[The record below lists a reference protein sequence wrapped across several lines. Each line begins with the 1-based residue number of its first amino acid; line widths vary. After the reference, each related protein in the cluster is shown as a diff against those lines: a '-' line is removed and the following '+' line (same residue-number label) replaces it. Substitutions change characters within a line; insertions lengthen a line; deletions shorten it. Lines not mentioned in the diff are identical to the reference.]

1 MNALFRFIRSFQP
14 FVEQRAILTIIVIV
28 DVFAYFA
35 GLLYWYGY
43 VMADPLVPMW
53 AWPFIPDC
61 PLFGLLG
68 ALGLL
73 MVIAKKR
80 WSEAD
85 QSRGQRWVVSLGGLF
100 GLLWLTTYLAAAPI
114 WWQQQASM
122 IGLAAWVLILA
133 GLLFKQAP
141 NWLITLFAFGQ
152 ILYGLWTVSVW
163 LIFWYNTNALLG
175 APQFTLDSIVM
186 TIAHLGLIAQGVFLL
201 SYIKPRV
208 VSVGIAFLWFALS
221 AYIDYGLLY
230 YPEIPEQF
238 IPLPLVQWGTIAM
251 TFVLPLLFLW
261 MSRSQSLENTPHQA

>member
-14 FVEQRAILTIIVIV
+14 FVEQQAILTIIVIV

-80 WSEAD
+80 WTEAG
-85 QSRGQRWVVSLGGLF
+85 QTQGQRWVVILGGVF
-100 GLLWLTTYLAAAPI
+100 GVLWLTTYIAAAPI

-152 ILYGLWTVSVW
+152 ILYGIWTVSVW

-175 APQFTLDSIVM
+175 APLFTLDSIVM
-186 TIAHLGLIAQGVFLL
+186 TIAHLGLIAQGIFLL
-201 SYIKPRV
+201 SYIKP
-208 VSVGIAFLWFALS
+208 SVGSIGIAFLWFALS
-221 AYIDYGLLY
+221 DYVDYGLGY
-230 YPEIPEQF
+230 YPGLPDI
-238 IPLPLVQWGTIAM
+238 IPLPLIQWGTIAM

-261 MSRSQSLENTPHQA
+261 MSRGQPAQTVRQ

>member
-1 MNALFRFIRSFQP
+1 MNPFFRFIRSFQP
-14 FVEQRAILTIIVIV
+14 LVEQPAMLTLIVVI

-53 AWPFIPDC
+53 AWLFIPDC

-73 MVIAKKR
+73 MVIAGKR
-80 WSEAD
+80 WTEAS
-85 QSRGQRWVVSLGGLF
+85 QTQAQRWVVIVGAVF
-100 GLLWLTTYLAAAPI
+100 GLLWLSTYIAAAPI
-114 WWQQQASM
+114 GWQQQASM
-122 IGLAAWVLILA
+122 IGLAAWMLILV
-133 GLLFKQAP
+133 GLLFKRAP

-152 ILYGLWTVSVW
+152 ILYGIWTVSVW

-175 APQFTLDSIVM
+175 APSFTFDSVFM

-201 SYIKPRV
+201 SYITPNV
-208 VSVGIAFLWFALS
+208 VSIGIAFLWFGIS
-221 AYIDYGLLY
+221 DFVDYGLLY
-230 YPEIPEQF
+230 YPGLPDI

-251 TFVLPLLFLW
+251 TFVLPVLFLW
-261 MSRSQSLENTPHQA
+261 MNRSDSSKNAPHRS